1 MRRVWVVCRHALG
14 QLLTGRRLVVIVL
27 LSAVPLLLPALLF
40 AAQGDDIDPADFS
53 LGLFRGLVL
62 PVLLPVVSLAFST
75 FALGAEVRDGTA
87 TNLLLKPIPR
97 AAILGAEYLAAVLA
111 TLLVLLP
118 LVIVSQVI
126 AGSAGSSSSLLVGS
140 LAATAVGALVY
151 GALGLLLS
159 LFIGRALLVGLVYTV
174 LWEGALVSVAP
185 SASSL
190 AVRGYAEGVL
200 AAVTAQDGP
209 PVPARLGPLSAT
221 ILAAAVTLLAL
232 VFAARRLAR
241 MDIR

>member
-1 MRRVWVVCRHALG
+1 MRRAWVVCRHALG
-14 QLLTGRRLVVIVL
+14 QLMLGRRLVVIFL

-40 AAQGDDIDPADFS
+40 AAQGETDTADFS
-53 LGLFRGLVL
+53 LGLFRNLVL

-75 FALGAEVRDGTA
+75 HALGAEVRDGTA

-97 AAILGAEYLAAVLA
+97 AAILAAEYLAAVLA
-111 TLLVLLP
+111 TLVVLLP
-118 LVIVSQVI
+118 LVAASQLI
-126 AGSAGSSSSLLVGS
+126 AGSAGSSPSLLVGS
-140 LAATAVGALVY
+140 LAATATGALVY

-209 PVPARLGPLSAT
+209 AVSARLGPVSAT
-221 ILAAAVTLLAL
+221 VMAAVVTLLAL
-232 VFAARRLAR
+232 VFATRRLAR

>member
-1 MRRVWVVCRHALG
+1 MRRSLVVCRHALG
-14 QLLTGRRLVVIVL
+14 QLLLGRRLLVIAL
-27 LSAVPLLLPALLF
+27 LSAIPLLLPAVLF
-40 AAQGDDIDPADFS
+40 ATRGEGDAADFS
-53 LGLFRGLVL
+53 LGLFRNLVL
-62 PVLLPVVSLAFST
+62 PVLLPVVSLAFAT
-75 FALGAEVRDGTA
+75 HALGAEVRDGTA

-97 AAILGAEYLAAVLA
+97 AAILAAEYLAAVLA

-118 LVIVSQVI
+118 LVAASQLI

-140 LAATAVGALVY
+140 LAATATGALVY

-159 LFIGRALLVGLVYTV
+159 LFIARALLVGLVYTV

-200 AAVTAQDGP
+200 AAVTASDGP
-209 PVPARLGPLSAT
+209 AVPARLGPVSAVV
-221 ILAAAVTLLAL
+221 LAAVVTLLAL
-232 VFAARRLAR
+232 AFATRRLSH